1 MALFRAA
8 GPTLFDQEEP
18 TVCSRPRA
26 NVKVTYADRRLK
38 RELSAA
44 PTPETVLHCLDNVT
58 EPSEEATGD
67 ASDGKIPPLHAEE
80 KDGARNKKARLQ
92 GCKPIT
98 SYFPAPQRQEHSS
111 PARLGPSLAREK
123 GTAVKEDEN
132 RQYLSQPDPASGA
145 KPKLPIT
152 EKNNTQQRKGGP
164 SKFLS
169 TKPPII
175 KYEQLF
181 LDLGQKDT
189 GLVTCPDCG
198 MAFSKAKAEDD
209 ALHQKYHRAV
219 VNGVEWPGYKSET
232 VACEFADKSQIIV
245 VTNTSAKQLKSKA
258 AAIVS
263 LVNNELGSIST
274 DVPIG
279 CKIFLYISAGK
290 RIQGC
295 VVAEPVS
302 SACRVM
308 LASETIG
315 DDGKEISI
323 QMNGSVAV
331 RRDVTVEV
339 LCGISRIWVLKSE
352 RRKGIAS
359 KLLDAVRAKFL
370 FGCVLDKGSIAF
382 SQPTGAGK
390 ALAERYYRR
399 SDFLVYDG

>member
-8 GPTLFDQEEP
+8 GPTLFDQEES
-18 TVCSRPRA
+18 TLCSRPRA
-26 NVKVTYADRRLK
+26 NVKVTYADRQLK
-38 RELSAA
+38 RELPAA
-44 PTPETVLHCLDNVT
+44 PIPETVLHCLDNVT
-58 EPSEEATGD
+58 EPSEEAVGD
-67 ASDGKIPPLHAEE
+67 ASDGKLPPLDGEE
-80 KDGARNKKARLQ
+80 RDVARNKKARLQ
-92 GCKPIT
+92 GCQPIT
-98 SYFPAPQRQEHSS
+98 SYFAPPQRQKHSS
-111 PARLGPSLAREK
+111 PARLGPSLAREIS
-123 GTAVKEDEN
+123 TAVKEDEN
-132 RQYLSQPDPASGA
+132 RQYVSQPDPTNGV
-145 KPKLPIT
+145 KPKATIT
-152 EKNNTQQRKGGP
+152 EKSNAPQRKGGL
-164 SKFLS
+164 SKFTS
-169 TKPPII
+169 AKPPII

-232 VACEFADKSQIIV
+232 VACEFADKSQVIV

-258 AAIVS
+258 ATIVS

-279 CKIFLYISAGK
+279 CKVGSDFFA
-290 RIQGC
+290 IQGDHRLIT
-295 VVAEPVS
+295 EPVS

-315 DDGKEISI
+315 DDGKEIAI
-323 QMNGSVAV
+323 QMNGSVTV

-370 FGCVLDKGSIAF
+370 FGCILDKGSIAF

-390 ALAERYYRR
+390 VLAERYYGR